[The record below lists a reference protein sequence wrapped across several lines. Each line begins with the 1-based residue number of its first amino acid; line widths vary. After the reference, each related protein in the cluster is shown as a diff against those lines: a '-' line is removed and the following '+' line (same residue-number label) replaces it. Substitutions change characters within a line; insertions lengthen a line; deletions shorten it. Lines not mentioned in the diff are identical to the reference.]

1 MKTEIETLKQQ
12 LEDWKKCA
20 EDMASVL
27 KSFGFDEYHPYV
39 IDFTKLNEKYLVK
52 QIHENRNN

>member
-1 MKTEIETLKQQ
+1 MQTEIETLKQQ

-52 QIHENRNN
+52 QICE